1 MKTEESLS
9 SNFSLSLLQP
19 NAIAPSFQR
28 FVLSSSGFA
37 HASRLRV
44 LQPRACHLCWYELSV
59 FALRHRHARH
69 LATHPV
75 RVQDAETVRGRRPRP
90 PLCKVPNQALS
101 LSLSRARALSL
112 ALWLLAFQEC
122 LFGPTPSPPRLDTST
137 DKNIR
142 VAPARFLLDGGH
154 THTHT
159 RPKDSGG
166 RSRVC

>member
-69 LATHPV
+69 LATHPSAF
-75 RVQDAETVRGRRPRP
+75 RTRRPYAGDALDPRYAKF
-90 PLCKVPNQALS
+90 LIKLS

-159 RPKDSGG
+159 RAKDSGG